1 MLIMFLFLSVLR
13 DGTAEADDC
22 GVVGLVVGLGV
33 SRLNRQCRVA
43 VRGSYRE

>member
-22 GVVGLVVGLGV
+22 GVVGLGV